1 MNRFLSL
8 LNLTIIAAA
17 PVAAYELIGFDDQP
31 IAAEDAAV
39 QGVSLNPADTGEPFA
54 GMAFGTISIKA
65 DGAIAKGAKIVSSA
79 TKGRVKTAGVDP
91 ANVFATA
98 LTSAADGELVEI
110 LIR

>member
-1 MNRFLSL
+1 VNRFLSL
-8 LNLTIIAAA
+8 LNLTIIPAAA
-17 PVAAYELIGFDDQP
+17 IEAYELVGFNDQA

-39 QGVSLNPADTGEPFA
+39 KCIALNPGAIGEPIS
-54 GMAFGTISIKA
+54 GMALGTITIKA
-65 DGAIAKGAKIVSSA
+65 DGAIAAGAKIVSSA

>member
-1 MNRFLSL
+1 MNRYLSL
-8 LNLTIIAAA
+8 LNLTVVAAGA
-17 PVAAYELIGFDDQP
+17 IGAYELVGFNDQA

-39 QGVSLNPADTGEPFA
+39 KGIALNPAAIGEPTA
-54 GMAFGTISIKA
+54 AMAAGTITIKA
-65 DGAIAKGAKIVSSA
+65 DGVINAGEKIISSA

-91 ANVFATA
+91 ANAFAVA